1 MGKNVV
7 EWEDVL
13 PEHIAPE
20 AVEALI
26 GTLAD
31 TLAMDPGIVDALEA
45 CHLQPTSRANW
56 LAAQAAVIVLVMH
69 EIGQE
74 VARDQPSGK

>member
-7 EWEDVL
+7 EWDDVL
-13 PEHIAPE
+13 PEHIAPGDVE
-20 AVEALI
+20 NLIDALAEAL
-26 GTLAD
+26 AH
-31 TLAMDPGIVDALEA
+31 DPVIADALEA

-56 LAAQAAVIVLVMH
+56 LAAQAAAIVLVMH

-74 VARDQPSGK
+74 VARDQK

>member
-7 EWEDVL
+7 EWDDVL
-13 PEHIAPE
+13 PEHIAPGDVE
-20 AVEALI
+20 NLISAVTGELSMNPVIA
-26 GTLAD
+26 
-31 TLAMDPGIVDALEA
+31 DALEA

-74 VARDQPSGK
+74 VARDQPRGE

>member
-7 EWEDVL
+7 EWDDVL
-13 PEHIAPE
+13 PEHIAPGD
-20 AVEALI
+20 VENLIDALAED
-26 GTLAD
+26 LAH
-31 TLAMDPGIVDALEA
+31 DPVIRDALEA

-74 VARDQPSGK
+74 VARDQK